1 MKAVRGNEE
10 NKQRI
15 NLSYQAYM
23 VLTQDY
29 EQFRAVQSVS
39 GFYNDIITRYMP
51 QAKATNAVAMQVVKE
66 EWNKILSLIQDSD
79 LKAKILRKLE
89 REYLLKRKLAVQK
102 SPHGKGTSFTI
113 RLNNENF
120 QKLYGEDAAV
130 EMAVYDRPSQY
141 LKEIL
146 EEFARLPG
154 SRREA
159 FYLHELIGK
168 LASEAHKQDFQQAGT
183 ISHHNLIGITL
194 RERQYVVRPY
204 KILADTEQAH
214 LYLVG
219 MSKNLYEPDTE
230 ERIVSFRLANLAAS
244 DVSIE
249 VFQQKKALSRD
260 EKLDIEERIR
270 KNGVQYLVSQETE
283 RIKVRFHAGG
293 EEMYR
298 KKLHLRPVCVEKT
311 EDNIYIFDCSER
323 QAANYFFAFGR
334 NVEILAPEKLRQD
347 FLTGYQRAYN
357 LYREG
362 DQNG

>member
-1 MKAVRGNEE
+1 MKAVKGNEE

-15 NLSYQAYM
+15 NLSHQAYM

-29 EQFRAVQSVS
+29 EQFRTAQSVS
-39 GFYNDIITRYMP
+39 GFYNEIISRYMP
-51 QAKATNAVAMQVVKE
+51 QAKATNAVEMQLVKE
-66 EWNKILSLIQDSD
+66 EWNKILSLVRDQE
-79 LKAKILRKLE
+79 LKEKLLKKLE
-89 REYLLKRKLAVQK
+89 KEYLAKKKLAVQK

-120 QKLYGEDAAV
+120 EKLYGKEAAI

-141 LKEIL
+141 IKEIL

-159 FYLHELIGK
+159 FYLQDLIGQ
-168 LASEAHKQDFQQAGT
+168 LASEAHKRDFQQAGT
-183 ISHHNLIGITL
+183 ISHHNIIGITL
-194 RERQYVVRPY
+194 RGRRYFVRPY
-204 KILADTEQAH
+204 KILSDTEQAH
-214 LYLVG
+214 LYLIG
-219 MSKNLYEPDTE
+219 LSKNMYELDAE
-230 ERIVSFRLANLAAS
+230 ERIVSFRLTNLASS
-244 DVSIE
+244 DAQVE
-249 VFQQKKALSRD
+249 VFQQKKALTRD

-270 KNGVQYLVSQETE
+270 KNGVQYLVSQESE

-298 KKLHLRPVCVEKT
+298 KKLHLRPICVEKT